1 MMKWTCKMS
10 FFFFLEKLI
19 TNVQRRAFSKWGRNM
34 IFFLLLWR
42 FTAKLNQIYEAEHW
56 LQIYQFYSKDLN
68 GCGPVQH
75 LASSIRHCKL
85 QIPMQY
91 L

>member
-1 MMKWTCKMS
+1 MYREEPLVNEVEIWS
-10 FFFFLEKLI
+10 
-19 TNVQRRAFSKWGRNM
+19 
-34 IFFLLLWR
+34 FFLLLWR

-56 LQIYQFYSKDLN
+56 LKMYQFYRKDLN
-68 GCGPVQH
+68 GCDPVQH